1 MPNTNNNN
9 QHDLSQEY
17 LNYKYNMS
25 VVELQTSIGLLKEN
39 YETHASYKTLTE
51 IEKLINLLIE
61 KDPEHKEEYL
71 NDLTEVLY
79 EQKHTIF
86 NSTDLYASK
95 IRTIALNRTVEEY
108 IENCIPDS
116 YCSVLEC
123 YIFE

>member
-1 MPNTNNNN
+1 MPGPNNRL
-9 QHDLSQEY
+9 DLTREY
-17 LNYKYNMS
+17 LNYKYSMS
-25 VVELQTSIGLLKEN
+25 VIELQTSVGLLKEN
-39 YETHASYKTLTE
+39 YEIHASYKTLTE
-51 IEKLINLLIE
+51 IEKLINILIE

-86 NSTDLYASK
+86 NSVDLYAGK

-108 IENCIPDS
+108 IQNCIPDS
-116 YCSVLEC
+116 YSSVLEC